1 MEWREAESATARLPT
16 PVFPLLSLLP
26 RQNVRDRSQP
36 PRSPAIRSRSPT
48 SDRFHLGAG
57 HPLPAHRLHPSDA
70 ISDVS
75 DVPRARA
82 VETLINPWRWFKAH
96 LPPPVWPSKAPG
108 SPTTSAGNAGRVARA
123 PGWLARC
130 RGGLACIDGDVMG
143 CAWPVARPARR
154 RCGPVRWVGDGGG
167 PVEVAE
173 GCRFRPLHRGGR
185 IGNGGGALR
194 EFAFRVKGPGGGSGK
209 RRRVGLRAPGGAV
222 GCPTAG
228 GSRLLSLFSG
238 KSGKRFAGPP
248 TPRGGFGK
256 TGPGRRYTR
265 LGHDNPMLSKRLG
278 RLPASLPG
286 LPALARTVATS
297 DTPDTRDPI
306 QAFDCRTVH
315 LQSPGRSSPA
325 GVAPGSG
332 RPGWPGGSG
341 KRLGLGL
348 RPPGG
353 PRSSRWHLQQIP
365 GGVNHRVPFYCRF
378 VGDPLLGKGAFW
390 PAFGGFGA

>member
-1 MEWREAESATARLPT
+1 M
-16 PVFPLLSLLP
+16 
-26 RQNVRDRSQP
+26 
-36 PRSPAIRSRSPT
+36 SRW
-48 SDRFHLGAG
+48 AG
-57 HPLPAHRLHPSDA
+57 LH
-70 ISDVS
+70 
-75 DVPRARA
+75 
-82 VETLINPWRWFKAH
+82 
-96 LPPPVWPSKAPG
+96 
-108 SPTTSAGNAGRVARA
+108 
-123 PGWLARC
+123 
-130 RGGLACIDGDVMG
+130 
-143 CAWPVARPARR
+143 RR
-154 RCGPVRWVGDGGG
+154 RCDGVRMARGSPSSAPMWPGQVGRRRWRAG
-167 PVEVAE
+167 
-173 GCRFRPLHRGGR
+173 RGGR
-185 IGNGGGALR
+185 GLQVSAPPSWGQNRQRGGALR
-194 EFAFRVKGPGGGSGK
+194 EFAFRFKGPGGGSGK